1 MLSDLFHPVVAGW
14 FEDRFLEP
22 TDAQRLSWPRI
33 VASEHTLVAA
43 PTGSGKTFAAFLVAI
58 DRLLRQAADR
68 NLPNE
73 IQVVYVSPLK
83 ALSND
88 IRRNLQSPLEEIQAV
103 AAAASLDCDPIRVAV
118 RTGDTPP
125 GERQAMLRKPPHIL
139 VTTPESLY
147 LLLTGAKSREM
158 LRSVRTV
165 IVDEIHALARDKR
178 GSHLALS
185 LARLDRL
192 CATPP
197 VRIGLS
203 ATQRP
208 MDEIARFLVGTPN
221 VDADGRARCHIID
234 TGHVRQLDLA
244 VEVPPSELSA
254 VCPHETWKEVYSRLS
269 DLIREH
275 RSTLVFVNTRRLA
288 ERVCHYL
295 EEELGPGHV
304 ASHHGSLSRE
314 TRLRAEEQ
322 LKAGELKAI
331 VATASLELGIDI
343 GYIDLVCQIGSPRS
357 IATFLQRVGRAG
369 HALGRIPKGRLFA
382 MTRDELLEAL
392 ALVRAVR
399 EGRLDRIVMPVA
411 PLDIVAQQIV
421 AAVAGEDWE
430 EDELFELC
438 RQAWPFQALARED
451 FDDVVTMLSDGIAP
465 GNRSG
470 AYLHRDRINH
480 RLRARRGARIAAI
493 TSGGAI
499 PEQADYRVVT
509 EGEGTFVGTLNEDFA
524 IESQAGNVFQLGNAS
539 WRIRHVR
546 GGVVTVSDAHGAP
559 ATVPFWLGE
568 APGRTDELSA
578 EVSSLRETLW
588 QLVGESP
595 RSTIRRGED
604 SHERGTAITSNG
616 KAAVAETLLDKP
628 AVAPDVLLDK
638 SATADLRPAVAPAED
653 AVSWLME
660 NCGCDE
666 WGAQQAV
673 NYVAAQAVAL
683 GVVPT
688 RQHVVF
694 ERFFDESGGMELVIH
709 APFGA
714 RINRAWGLA
723 LRKCF
728 CRTFDF
734 ELQASA
740 DDNGIVLSIGPN
752 NSFPI
757 EQLFDMLNSRNA
769 EKILVQALLAVPMFG
784 IRWRWNVTRALA
796 VLRQRGGKK
805 VPPQLQ
811 RMRADDLL
819 TAVFPMQTA
828 CFEHRTGDLEPP
840 CHPLV
845 EQTIQ
850 DCLREAMDLD
860 GWRRILDEIE
870 AGQIQLIARDTRE
883 PSPFSHQLLN
893 ANPYAFL
900 DDAPLEERRTR
911 AVSARRT
918 ISAEDMNDL
927 GQLDPSA
934 IDEVRSEA
942 WPLVRDAE
950 ELHDTLLSVGTL
962 QAVEGTQWS
971 EFFEGLVAQGRAA
984 RCHVTDGPGLWI
996 AAENWPVVRA
1006 ALSIANVQPTLK
1018 LPVAL
1023 EREVS
1028 KEDAQKLLV
1037 RGRVEISGPTT
1048 AARIATQIGM
1058 QPSEAESALVRLE
1071 GEGFVLRGRFT
1082 QESDGTQWCERRLLA
1097 RIHRRTLEGL
1107 RRQVEPVDAE
1117 TFCRFLLAHHG
1128 IGQSTRLQSRAAL
1141 QGAVAILEGFEAPA
1155 GAWEHDLL
1163 PARVAEYDSERL
1175 EELFTGGEV
1184 VWGRLQPP
1192 RLTDDNRGRVLTRIA
1207 PISLAR
1213 RADLAWLL
1221 PPEREIS
1228 PGYARWDA
1236 QAVYE
1241 ALGTHGALFFDD
1253 LLAATKLLPA
1263 QVEDA
1268 LRELAALGLVT
1279 SDGFTA
1285 VRSTIVKHAHVSG
1298 RAARRATKRRRRRE
1312 AYARSGRW
1320 SKFPPFVQPV
1330 AAEERAERW
1339 AWLLVNRYGVMF
1351 RDLLSRESLA
1361 PPWSDLVRVYRR
1373 LEMRGEIRGGRFV
1386 AGVAGEQFALSEA
1399 VEKLRQLRG
1408 EPADAS
1414 WHVISAADP
1423 INLVGIITRDAR
1435 VPATR
1440 ANRVLFLNGGPIA
1453 ASEARN
1459 IRWLVDVD
1467 DAARQRAT
1475 RLLLGPDTW
1484 RRQELEAEFAE
1495 LSEPFQPPALPGVF
1509 PSA

>member
-14 FEDRFLEP
+14 FEERFTEP

-33 VASEHTLVAA
+33 VAGEHTLVAA

-58 DRLLRQAADR
+58 DRLLRQAAEKT
-68 NLPNE
+68 LPDE

-88 IRRNLQSPLEEIQAV
+88 IRRNLEAPLEEIQAV
-103 AAAASLDCDPIRVAV
+103 AAAAGLDCHSIRVAV

-125 GERQAMLRKPPHIL
+125 GERQAMLKRPPHIL

-158 LRSVRTV
+158 LRTVRTV

-192 CATPP
+192 CTSAP

-221 VDADGRARCHIID
+221 VDADGRANCHIID

-254 VCPHETWKEVYSRLS
+254 VCSHETWKEVYSRLS
-269 DLIREH
+269 DLIRRH

-399 EGRLDRIVMPVA
+399 EGRLDRIVMPVG

-421 AAVAGEDWE
+421 AAVAGEDWQ

-438 RQAWPFQALARED
+438 RQAWPFHELRRED

-509 EGEGTFVGTLNEDFA
+509 EGEGTFIGTLNEDFA
-524 IESQAGNVFQLGNAS
+524 IESQAGNVFQLGNTS
-539 WRIRHVR
+539 WRILNVR
-546 GGVVTVSDAHGAP
+546 GGVMTVSDAHGAP

-588 QLVGESP
+588 KHVGESL
-595 RSTIRRGED
+595 RD
-604 SHERGTAITSNG
+604 SHETIELTNSGVTSSRQSTASLESASRRD
-616 KAAVAETLLDKP
+616 AAT
-628 AVAPDVLLDK
+628 
-638 SATADLRPAVAPAED
+638 
-653 AVSWLME
+653 WLQE

-666 WGAQQAV
+666 WGAQQAL
-673 NYVAAQAVAL
+673 NYVAAQGVAL
-683 GVVPT
+683 DVVPT
-688 RQHVVF
+688 RRQVVF

-811 RMRADDLL
+811 RFRADDLL

-840 CHPLV
+840 DHPLV
-845 EQTIQ
+845 SQTVH
-850 DCLREAMDLD
+850 DCLHEAMDLD
-860 GWRRILDEIE
+860 GWKKILDEIE

-900 DDAPLEERRTR
+900 DDAPLEERRAR

-918 ISAEDMNDL
+918 IRVEDMGDL
-927 GQLDPSA
+927 GQLDPAA
-934 IDEVRSEA
+934 IDEVRGEA

-950 ELHDTLLSVGTL
+950 ELHDTLLSVGAL
-962 QAVEGTQWS
+962 LAEEGS
-971 EFFEGLVAQGRAA
+971 EWKRFFEELVAHGRAA
-984 RCHVTDGPGLWI
+984 QCDIVDGPRLWF
-996 AAENWPVVRA
+996 AAENLPVLRQGLPIAAVSPPVV
-1006 ALSIANVQPTLK
+1006 
-1018 LPVAL
+1018 LPASL
-1023 EREVS
+1023 ERELK
-1028 KEDAQKLLV
+1028 KEDAQKILV

-1048 AARIATQIGM
+1048 TARIATQLGM
-1058 QPSEAESALVRLE
+1058 TQDEAQWALVNLE
-1071 GEGFVLRGRFT
+1071 SEGFVLRGRFT
-1082 QESDGTQWCERRLLA
+1082 PQANEVEWCERRLLA

-1107 RRQVEPVDAE
+1107 RRQVQPVDAE
-1117 TFCRFLLAHHG
+1117 TYFRFLLAHHG
-1128 IGQSTRLQSRAAL
+1128 VGQSSRLPSRAAL
-1141 QGAVAILEGFEAPA
+1141 QGAIALLEGFEAPA

-1163 PARVAEYDSERL
+1163 PARVPEYDPKRL
-1175 EELFTGGEV
+1175 DDLFTGGEV
-1184 VWGRLQPP
+1184 IWGRLQPP

-1221 PPEREIS
+1221 PIEREVS

-1241 ALGTHGALFFDD
+1241 ALATHGALFFDD
-1253 LLAATKLLPA
+1253 LLAATKLLAA

-1285 VRSTIVKHAHVSG
+1285 VRSTIVKHAHLPG
-1298 RAARRATKRRRRRE
+1298 RPTRRATKRRRRRE

-1320 SKFPPFVQPV
+1320 SKFPPFVQPI
-1330 AAEERAERW
+1330 AREERAEGW
-1339 AWLLVNRYGVMF
+1339 AWLLLNRYGVMF
-1351 RDLLSRESLA
+1351 RDLVARESLA

-1373 LEMRGEIRGGRFV
+1373 LEMRGEIRRGRFV
-1386 AGVAGEQFALSEA
+1386 TAVAGEQFALSEA
-1399 VEKLRQLRG
+1399 VEKLRQLRDV
-1408 EPADAS
+1408 PADQS
-1414 WHVISAADP
+1414 WQVISAADP

-1440 ANRVLFLNGGPIA
+1440 ANRVLFVNGRPIA
-1453 ASEARN
+1453 ASESRS
-1459 IRWLVDVD
+1459 IRWFVDVD
-1467 DAARQRAT
+1467 DSARQRAT

-1484 RRQELEAEFAE
+1484 RRQQLAMEFAE
-1495 LSEPFQPPALPGVF
+1495 WSHGGGMRPERPQYDSPGRS
-1509 PSA
+1509 PGTKAQTNG

>member
-1 MLSDLFHPVVAGW
+1 
-14 FEDRFLEP
+14 
-22 TDAQRLSWPRI
+22 
-33 VASEHTLVAA
+33 
-43 PTGSGKTFAAFLVAI
+43 
-58 DRLLRQAADR
+58 
-68 NLPNE
+68 
-73 IQVVYVSPLK
+73 
-83 ALSND
+83 
-88 IRRNLQSPLEEIQAV
+88 
-103 AAAASLDCDPIRVAV
+103 
-118 RTGDTPP
+118 
-125 GERQAMLRKPPHIL
+125 MLRN
-139 VTTPESLY
+139 
-147 LLLTGAKSREM
+147 
-158 LRSVRTV
+158 VRTV

-208 MDEIARFLVGTPN
+208 MDEIARFLVGAPN
-221 VDADGRARCHIID
+221 VDKDGQARCHIID

-269 DLIREH
+269 ELIREH

-343 GYIDLVCQIGSPRS
+343 GYIDLVCQLGSPRS

-411 PLDIVAQQIV
+411 PLDIVSQQIV
-421 AAVAGEDWE
+421 AAVAGEDWQ
-430 EDELFELC
+430 EDDLFELC
-438 RQAWPFQALARED
+438 RQAWPFHALARED

-509 EGEGTFVGTLNEDFA
+509 EDGTFVGTLNEDFA
-524 IESQAGNVFQLGNAS
+524 IESQAGNVFQLGNTS

-588 QLVGESP
+588 QHVGESL
-595 RSTIRRGED
+595 RSEIRLGED
-604 SHERGTAITSNG
+604 SHASVTATNSNG
-616 KAAVAETLLDKP
+616 KPGAKSALLDHPPGGAQP
-628 AVAPDVLLDK
+628 AAAAADT
-638 SATADLRPAVAPAED
+638 SASRRD
-653 AVSWLME
+653 AATWLME
-660 NCGCDE
+660 NCECDE
-666 WGAQQAV
+666 WGAQQAA

-688 RQHVVF
+688 RRQVVF

-709 APFGA
+709 APFGV

-811 RMRADDLL
+811 RFRADDLL

-840 CHPLV
+840 DQPLV
-845 EQTIQ
+845 SQTVH
-850 DCLREAMDLD
+850 DCLHEAMDLD
-860 GWRRILDEIE
+860 GWRKILDEIE

-918 ISAEDMNDL
+918 IRVEDMDDL
-927 GQLDPSA
+927 GQLDPAA
-934 IDEVRSEA
+934 IDDVRREA

-950 ELHDTLLSVGTL
+950 ELHDTLLSVGAL
-962 QAVEGTQWS
+962 LAEEGAEWKT
-971 EFFEGLVAQGRAA
+971 FFEDLVAQGRVAQ
-984 RCHVTDGPGLWI
+984 CDVVDGPRLWI
-996 AAENWPVVRA
+996 AAENLPVVRA
-1006 ALSIANVQPTLK
+1006 ALVIAAESPPIV
-1018 LPVAL
+1018 LPASL
-1023 EREVS
+1023 EREMS
-1028 KEDAQKLLV
+1028 KENAQKILV

-1048 AARIATQIGM
+1048 TARIAMQLGIG
-1058 QPSEAESALVRLE
+1058 QDEAQWALTNLES
-1071 GEGFVLRGRFT
+1071 EGFVLRGRFT
-1082 QESDGTQWCERRLLA
+1082 RQADEVEWCERRLLA

-1107 RRQVEPVDAE
+1107 RRQVQPVDAE
-1117 TFCRFLLAHHG
+1117 TFFRFLLAHHG
-1128 IGQSTRLQSRAAL
+1128 IGQSTRLAVRTAL
-1141 QGAVAILEGFEAPA
+1141 QGAVGLLQGFEVPA

-1163 PARVAEYDSERL
+1163 PARVPEYDPERL
-1175 EELFTGGEV
+1175 DELFTGGEL

-1207 PISLAR
+1207 PISLSR

-1221 PPEREIS
+1221 PAERNIS

-1241 ALGTHGALFFDD
+1241 ALATHGALFFDD
-1253 LLAATKLLPA
+1253 IMSATRLLPA

-1279 SDGFTA
+1279 SDGFSA
-1285 VRSTIVKHAHVSG
+1285 VRSTIVKRAHTPG
-1298 RAARRATKRRRRRE
+1298 RSARRATKRRRRRE

-1320 SKFPPFVQPV
+1320 SKFPPFVQPI
-1330 AAEERAERW
+1330 AEDERAERW
-1339 AWLLVNRYGVMF
+1339 AWLLLNRYGVMF
-1351 RDLLSRESLA
+1351 RDLLARESLA
-1361 PPWSDLVRVYRR
+1361 PPWSNLVRVYRR

-1399 VEKLRQLRG
+1399 VERLRQLREG
-1408 EPADAS
+1408 PAEQS
-1414 WHVISAADP
+1414 WQVISAADP
-1423 INLVGIITRDAR
+1423 INLVGIITRDPR

-1440 ANRVLFLNGGPIA
+1440 ANRVLFANGRPVA
-1453 ASEARN
+1453 ASESRS
-1459 IRWLVDVD
+1459 IRWLMDID
-1467 DAARQRAT
+1467 EAARQRAT

-1484 RRQELEAEFAE
+1484 RRQQLAVEFAE
-1495 LSEPFQPPALPGVF
+1495 LNEAIQPSALPGVF
-1509 PSA
+1509 PIA